1 MRITQWL
8 SISPD
13 KIEIK
18 REMFPNYRLKI
29 PDLYNI
35 PIGNVKNLVPRFFD
49 IEKNDSLWKL
59 ASLLVNRIRTKNNA
73 SCIRI
78 QSIGMVKTIC
88 WIQYIKR
95 NRSWN
100 KWWQLWKSIVRIN
113 EEFWLG
119 KTMENLRNKIDVL

>member
-49 IEKNDSLWKL
+49 IEKNDSLSNLHLYLW
-59 ASLLVNRIRTKNNA
+59 
-73 SCIRI
+73 
-78 QSIGMVKTIC
+78 IG
-88 WIQYIKR
+88 
-95 NRSWN
+95 
-100 KWWQLWKSIVRIN
+100 L
-113 EEFWLG
+113 EL
-119 KTMENLRNKIDVL
+119 KTMHHVLEFNQSEWWKPYVEFNT